1 MFLVKKISV
10 VIVVLIC
17 FLACSQESFI
27 KLQKKAQ
34 EQENDGSKRPS
45 YVDSDYEVF
54 SETIFLQNMVYQPI
68 EERNAFFQLT
78 KDGDDSF
85 NPETSVILLNEPS
98 DNNEKN
104 PPLYQNDPNNNA
116 NNEKNPPLYQNDP
129 NNNANNEKNPPLY
142 QNDPNNNANNEKSPF
157 LYKPKRKAKNPK
169 LIEYS
174 QQDFYPLKNG
184 DIMMSKEGD
193 QWLIEIKSKALKRFL
208 KDQNDK
214 DRQIQTF
221 TFNDTK
227 TQIAQ
232 FKGKISSYVY
242 TTNDSDL
249 SLRPFYESFLLEKK
263 SDDLYMVDKALDAIE
278 VSKCQMVLKKHSTD
292 KLDSQHKAISI
303 DLDFKKERFKSD
315 TELFLECQS

>member
-1 MFLVKKISV
+1 MFLVKKIGV
-10 VIVVLIC
+10 VIMILVC

-27 KLQKKAQ
+27 KMQKKAQ

-78 KDGDDSF
+78 KDEDNSF
-85 NPETSVILLNEPS
+85 NPENSVILLNEPS

-104 PPLYQNDPNNNA
+104 PPLYPNDPHNNA
-116 NNEKNPPLYQNDP
+116 NN
-129 NNNANNEKNPPLY
+129 NEKN
-142 QNDPNNNANNEKSPF
+142 PF
-157 LYKPKRKAKNPK
+157 LYKPKRKTKNPK

-184 DIMMSKEGD
+184 DIIMSKEGD
-193 QWLIEIKSKALKRFL
+193 QWLIEIQSKALKRFL

-242 TTNDSDL
+242 TTNNSDL

-263 SDDLYMVDKALDAIE
+263 SDNVYTIENKALDAIE

>member
-1 MFLVKKISV
+1 MFLVKKIGV
-10 VIVVLIC
+10 VVVVLIG
-17 FLACSQESFI
+17 FLACSQERFI
-27 KLQKKAQ
+27 QLQKKAQ

-54 SETIFLQNMVYQPI
+54 SETIFLKNMVYQPI
-68 EERNAFFQLT
+68 KERDAFVQPT
-78 KDGDDSF
+78 KDEDDFF

-98 DNNEKN
+98 DNDAKN
-104 PPLYQNDPNNNA
+104 PPLNQNESNNNTA
-116 NNEKNPPLYQNDP
+116 SNDTKN
-129 NNNANNEKNPPLY
+129 
-142 QNDPNNNANNEKSPF
+142 PF
-157 LYKPKRKAKNPK
+157 LYKPKRKTKDPK

-174 QQDFYPLKNG
+174 QQNFYPLKDG

-193 QWLIEIKSKALKRFL
+193 QWLIEIKSKSLKRFL
-208 KDQNDK
+208 KDQNNK

-242 TTNDSDL
+242 TTNNSDL

-263 SDDLYMVDKALDAIE
+263 SDDFYTIGAIGDKALDAIE
-278 VSKCQMVLKKHSTD
+278 IQKCQMVLKKHSTD

>member
-10 VIVVLIC
+10 VIMILIC
-17 FLACSQESFI
+17 FLACSQERFI

-68 EERNAFFQLT
+68 EERNALAQLT
-78 KDGDDSF
+78 KDEDNSF

-104 PPLYQNDPNNNA
+104 PPLYP
-116 NNEKNPPLYQNDP
+116 
-129 NNNANNEKNPPLY
+129 
-142 QNDPNNNANNEKSPF
+142 NDPNNNANNEKSPF

-174 QQDFYPLKNG
+174 QQDFYPLKDG

-193 QWLIEIKSKALKRFL
+193 QWLVEIKSKALKRFL

-263 SDDLYMVDKALDAIE
+263 SDNVYTIGDKALDTIE
-278 VSKCQMVLKKHSTD
+278 ISKCQMVLKKHSTD

>member
-1 MFLVKKISV
+1 MIS
-10 VIVVLIC
+10 IC

-78 KDGDDSF
+78 KDEDNSF
-85 NPETSVILLNEPS
+85 NPENSVILLNEPS
-98 DNNEKN
+98 DNDTKN
-104 PPLYQNDPNNNA
+104 PPLNQNESNTNTA
-116 NNEKNPPLYQNDP
+116 NNDTKN
-129 NNNANNEKNPPLY
+129 
-142 QNDPNNNANNEKSPF
+142 PF
-157 LYKPKRKAKNPK
+157 LYKPKRKTKNPK

-174 QQDFYPLKNG
+174 QQNFYPLKDG
-184 DIMMSKEGD
+184 DIVMSKEGD

-242 TTNDSDL
+242 TTNNSDL
-249 SLRPFYESFLLEKK
+249 SLRPFYKSFLLEKK
-263 SDDLYMVDKALDAIE
+263 SDDFYTIGADKALDAIE
-278 VSKCQMVLKKHSTD
+278 ISKCQMVLKKHSTD

>member
-1 MFLVKKISV
+1 MFLVKKIGV
-10 VIVVLIC
+10 VVVVLIG
-17 FLACSQESFI
+17 FLACSQERFI
-27 KLQKKAQ
+27 QLQKKAQ

-54 SETIFLQNMVYQPI
+54 SETIFLKNMVYQPVK
-68 EERNAFFQLT
+68 ERDTFAQLT

-98 DNNEKN
+98 DNDTKN
-104 PPLYQNDPNNNA
+104 PPLNQNESNNNTA
-116 NNEKNPPLYQNDP
+116 SNDTKN
-129 NNNANNEKNPPLY
+129 
-142 QNDPNNNANNEKSPF
+142 PF
-157 LYKPKRKAKNPK
+157 LYKPKRKTKDPK

-174 QQDFYPLKNG
+174 QQNFYPLKDG
-184 DIMMSKEGD
+184 DIMMSKEGN
-193 QWLIEIKSKALKRFL
+193 QWLIKIKSKALKRFL

-242 TTNDSDL
+242 TTNNSNL

-263 SDDLYMVDKALDAIE
+263 SDDLYTIGDKALDAIE
-278 VSKCQMVLKKHSTD
+278 IQKCQIVLKKHSTD

>member
-10 VIVVLIC
+10 VIMILIC

-68 EERNAFFQLT
+68 NERNAFFQLT
-78 KDGDDSF
+78 KDEDDSF

-98 DNNEKN
+98 DNDTKS
-104 PPLYQNDPNNNA
+104 PPLYPNESHNNTNNS
-116 NNEKNPPLYQNDP
+116 NNEKN
-129 NNNANNEKNPPLY
+129 
-142 QNDPNNNANNEKSPF
+142 PF
-157 LYKPKRKAKNPK
+157 LYKPKRKTKNPK

-174 QQDFYPLKNG
+174 QQNFYPLKDG

-242 TTNDSDL
+242 TTNNSDL

-263 SDDLYMVDKALDAIE
+263 SDDLYTIGDKALDAIE
-278 VSKCQMVLKKHSTD
+278 ISKCQMVLKKHSTD

>member
-1 MFLVKKISV
+1 MFLVKKIGV
-10 VIVVLIC
+10 VIMILIC
-17 FLACSQESFI
+17 FLACSQERFI
-27 KLQKKAQ
+27 QLQKKAQ

-45 YVDSDYEVF
+45 YVDSDHEVF
-54 SETIFLQNMVYQPI
+54 SETIFLQNMVYQPT
-68 EERNAFFQLT
+68 EERDSFAQLT
-78 KDGDDSF
+78 KDENDSF

-116 NNEKNPPLYQNDP
+116 NNSQKN
-129 NNNANNEKNPPLY
+129 
-142 QNDPNNNANNEKSPF
+142 PF
-157 LYKPKRKAKNPK
+157 LYKPKRKTKDPK

-174 QQDFYPLKNG
+174 QQNFYPLKDG
-184 DIMMSKEGD
+184 DIVMSKEGD

-242 TTNDSDL
+242 TTNNSDL

-263 SDDLYMVDKALDAIE
+263 SDDLYTIGDKALDAIE
-278 VSKCQMVLKKHSTD
+278 IQKCQMVLKKHSTD

>member
-1 MFLVKKISV
+1 M
-10 VIVVLIC
+10 C
-17 FLACSQESFI
+17 FLACSQERFI
-27 KLQKKAQ
+27 QLQKKAQ

-68 EERNAFFQLT
+68 EERNALAQLT
-78 KDGDDSF
+78 KDEDNSF

-116 NNEKNPPLYQNDP
+116 NNEK
-129 NNNANNEKNPPLY
+129 
-142 QNDPNNNANNEKSPF
+142 SPF
-157 LYKPKRKAKNPK
+157 LYKPKRKTKNPK

-174 QQDFYPLKNG
+174 QQNFYPLKNG
-184 DIMMSKEGD
+184 DIIMSKEGD

-263 SDDLYMVDKALDAIE
+263 SDDLYTIGDKALDTIE
-278 VSKCQMVLKKHSTD
+278 ISKCQMVLKKHSTD

>member
-1 MFLVKKISV
+1 MFLVKKIGV
-10 VIVVLIC
+10 VVVVLIG
-17 FLACSQESFI
+17 FLACSQERFI
-27 KLQKKAQ
+27 QLQKKAQ

-54 SETIFLQNMVYQPI
+54 SETIFLKNMVYQPI
-68 EERNAFFQLT
+68 KERDAFVQPT
-78 KDGDDSF
+78 KDEDDSF
-85 NPETSVILLNEPS
+85 NPETSVILLDEPS
-98 DNNEKN
+98 DNDTKN
-104 PPLYQNDPNNNA
+104 PPLNQNESNNNA
-116 NNEKNPPLYQNDP
+116 
-129 NNNANNEKNPPLY
+129 ANNDTKNL
-142 QNDPNNNANNEKSPF
+142 F
-157 LYKPKRKAKNPK
+157 LYKPKRKTKDPK

-174 QQDFYPLKNG
+174 QQNFYPLKDG
-184 DIMMSKEGD
+184 DIVMSKEGD
-193 QWLIEIKSKALKRFL
+193 QWLIKIKSKALKRFL

-242 TTNDSDL
+242 TTNNSNL

-263 SDDLYMVDKALDAIE
+263 SDDFYTIGAIGDKALDAIE
-278 VSKCQMVLKKHSTD
+278 IQKCQMVLKKHSTD

>member
-1 MFLVKKISV
+1 MILV
-10 VIVVLIC
+10 C

-98 DNNEKN
+98 DNDTKN
-104 PPLYQNDPNNNA
+104 PPLNQNESNTNTA
-116 NNEKNPPLYQNDP
+116 NNDTKN
-129 NNNANNEKNPPLY
+129 
-142 QNDPNNNANNEKSPF
+142 PF
-157 LYKPKRKAKNPK
+157 LYKPKRKTKNPK

-174 QQDFYPLKNG
+174 QQNFYPLKDG
-184 DIMMSKEGD
+184 DIVMSKEGD

-242 TTNDSDL
+242 TTNNSDL

-263 SDDLYMVDKALDAIE
+263 SDDLYTIGADKALDAIE
-278 VSKCQMVLKKHSTD
+278 IQKCQMVLKKHSTD

>member
-1 MFLVKKISV
+1 MFLVKKIGV
-10 VIVVLIC
+10 VVVVLIG
-17 FLACSQESFI
+17 FLACSQERFI
-27 KLQKKAQ
+27 QLQKKAQ

-54 SETIFLQNMVYQPI
+54 SETIFLQNMVHQPT
-68 EERNAFFQLT
+68 EERGAFVQPT

-85 NPETSVILLNEPS
+85 SPETSVILLDEPS
-98 DNNEKN
+98 DNDTKN
-104 PPLYQNDPNNNA
+104 PPLNQNESNNNTA
-116 NNEKNPPLYQNDP
+116 SNDTKN
-129 NNNANNEKNPPLY
+129 
-142 QNDPNNNANNEKSPF
+142 PF
-157 LYKPKRKAKNPK
+157 LYKPKRKTKDPK

-174 QQDFYPLKNG
+174 QQNFYPLKDG
-184 DIMMSKEGD
+184 DIIMSKEGD

-242 TTNDSDL
+242 TTNNSNL

-263 SDDLYMVDKALDAIE
+263 SDDFYTIENKALDAIE
-278 VSKCQMVLKKHSTD
+278 IHKCQMVLKKHSTD

>member
-1 MFLVKKISV
+1 MFLVKKIGV
-10 VIVVLIC
+10 VVVVLIG
-17 FLACSQESFI
+17 FLACSQERFI
-27 KLQKKAQ
+27 QLQKKAQ

-54 SETIFLQNMVYQPI
+54 SETIFLQNMVHQPI
-68 EERNAFFQLT
+68 KERDAFAQLT

-85 NPETSVILLNEPS
+85 SPETSVILLDEPS
-98 DNNEKN
+98 DNDTKN
-104 PPLYQNDPNNNA
+104 PPLNQNESNNNTA
-116 NNEKNPPLYQNDP
+116 SNDTKN
-129 NNNANNEKNPPLY
+129 
-142 QNDPNNNANNEKSPF
+142 PF
-157 LYKPKRKAKNPK
+157 LYKPKRKTKDPK

-174 QQDFYPLKNG
+174 QQNFYPLKDG
-184 DIMMSKEGD
+184 DIIMSKKGD

-242 TTNDSDL
+242 TTNNSDL

-263 SDDLYMVDKALDAIE
+263 SDDFYTIGAIGDKALDAIE
-278 VSKCQMVLKKHSTD
+278 IQKCQMVLKKHSTD

>member
-1 MFLVKKISV
+1 M
-10 VIVVLIC
+10 VLIC
-17 FLACSQESFI
+17 FLACSQERFI

-34 EQENDGSKRPS
+34 EQENDGSQRPS

-78 KDGDDSF
+78 KDENDSF
-85 NPETSVILLNEPS
+85 NSETSVILLNEPS

-104 PPLYQNDPNNNA
+104 PRD

-129 NNNANNEKNPPLY
+129 HNNTANNDTKN
-142 QNDPNNNANNEKSPF
+142 PF
-157 LYKPKRKAKNPK
+157 LYKPKRKTKNPK

-174 QQDFYPLKNG
+174 QQNFYPLKDG

-263 SDDLYMVDKALDAIE
+263 SDDLYTIGDKALDAIKI
-278 VSKCQMVLKKHSTD
+278 SKCQMVLKKHSTD

-315 TELFLECQS
+315 TELFLECLKGS

>member
-1 MFLVKKISV
+1 MFLVKKIGV
-10 VIVVLIC
+10 VIMILVC

-27 KLQKKAQ
+27 KMQKKAQ

-78 KDGDDSF
+78 KDEDNSF
-85 NPETSVILLNEPS
+85 NPENSVILLNEPS
-98 DNNEKN
+98 DNSETLYPNESHN
-104 PPLYQNDPNNNA
+104 NTNNA
-116 NNEKNPPLYQNDP
+116 NN
-129 NNNANNEKNPPLY
+129 NEKN
-142 QNDPNNNANNEKSPF
+142 PF
-157 LYKPKRKAKNPK
+157 LYKPKRKTKNPK

-184 DIMMSKEGD
+184 DIIMSKEGD
-193 QWLIEIKSKALKRFL
+193 QWLIEIQSKALKRFL

-263 SDDLYMVDKALDAIE
+263 SDNVYTIENKALDTMEI
-278 VSKCQMVLKKHSTD
+278 SKCQMVLKKHSTD

>member
-1 MFLVKKISV
+1 MFLVKKIGV
-10 VIVVLIC
+10 VVVVLIG
-17 FLACSQESFI
+17 FLACSQERFI
-27 KLQKKAQ
+27 QLQKKAQ

-54 SETIFLQNMVYQPI
+54 SETIFLQNMVHQPI
-68 EERNAFFQLT
+68 KERDAFAQLT
-78 KDGDDSF
+78 NNEDDSF

-98 DNNEKN
+98 DNDAKN
-104 PPLYQNDPNNNA
+104 PPLNQNESNNNTA
-116 NNEKNPPLYQNDP
+116 NNDTKN
-129 NNNANNEKNPPLY
+129 
-142 QNDPNNNANNEKSPF
+142 PF
-157 LYKPKRKAKNPK
+157 LYKPKRKTKDPK

-174 QQDFYPLKNG
+174 QQNFYPLKDG
-184 DIMMSKEGD
+184 DIVMSKEGD

-242 TTNDSDL
+242 TTNNSDL

-263 SDDLYMVDKALDAIE
+263 SDDFYMIGAIGDKALDAIE
-278 VSKCQMVLKKHSTD
+278 IQKCQMVLKKHSTD

>member
-1 MFLVKKISV
+1 MFLVKKIGV
-10 VIVVLIC
+10 VIMVLIC
-17 FLACSQESFI
+17 FLACSQERFI

-34 EQENDGSKRPS
+34 EQENDGSQRPS

-78 KDGDDSF
+78 KDGNDSF

-104 PPLYQNDPNNNA
+104 PPLYPNESNNNTA
-116 NNEKNPPLYQNDP
+116 NDDTKN
-129 NNNANNEKNPPLY
+129 
-142 QNDPNNNANNEKSPF
+142 PF
-157 LYKPKRKAKNPK
+157 LYKPKRKTKNPK

-184 DIMMSKEGD
+184 DIVMSKEGD

-242 TTNDSDL
+242 TTNNSDL

-263 SDDLYMVDKALDAIE
+263 SDDLYTIGDKALDAIE
-278 VSKCQMVLKKHSTD
+278 ISKCQMVLKKHSTD

>member
-1 MFLVKKISV
+1 MFLVKKIGV
-10 VIVVLIC
+10 VVVVLIG
-17 FLACSQESFI
+17 FLACSQERFI
-27 KLQKKAQ
+27 QLQKKAQ

-54 SETIFLQNMVYQPI
+54 SETIFLQNMVHQPI
-68 EERNAFFQLT
+68 KERDAFAQPT
-78 KDGDDSF
+78 KDEDDSF

-98 DNNEKN
+98 DNDTKN
-104 PPLYQNDPNNNA
+104 PPLNQNESSNNTTSNDT
-116 NNEKNPPLYQNDP
+116 KN
-129 NNNANNEKNPPLY
+129 
-142 QNDPNNNANNEKSPF
+142 PF
-157 LYKPKRKAKNPK
+157 LYKPKRKTKDPK

-174 QQDFYPLKNG
+174 QQNFYPLKNG
-184 DIMMSKEGD
+184 DIMISKEGD

-263 SDDLYMVDKALDAIE
+263 SDNVYTIGDKALDTIE
-278 VSKCQMVLKKHSTD
+278 ISKCQMVLKKHSTD

>member
-1 MFLVKKISV
+1 M
-10 VIVVLIC
+10 VLIG
-17 FLACSQESFI
+17 FLACSQERFI
-27 KLQKKAQ
+27 QLQKKAQ

-54 SETIFLQNMVYQPI
+54 SETIFLQNMVHQPI
-68 EERNAFFQLT
+68 KERDAFAQLT

-85 NPETSVILLNEPS
+85 SPETSVILLNEPS
-98 DNNEKN
+98 DNDTKN
-104 PPLYQNDPNNNA
+104 PPLNQNESNTNTA
-116 NNEKNPPLYQNDP
+116 NNDAKN
-129 NNNANNEKNPPLY
+129 
-142 QNDPNNNANNEKSPF
+142 PF
-157 LYKPKRKAKNPK
+157 LYKPKRKTKDPK

-174 QQDFYPLKNG
+174 QQNFYPLKDG
-184 DIMMSKEGD
+184 DIVMSKEGD

-242 TTNDSDL
+242 TTNNSNL

-263 SDDLYMVDKALDAIE
+263 SDDFYTIGAIGDKALDAIE
-278 VSKCQMVLKKHSTD
+278 IQKCQMVLKKHSTD

>member
-1 MFLVKKISV
+1 MFLVKKIGV
-10 VIVVLIC
+10 VVVVLIC
-17 FLACSQESFI
+17 FLACSQERFI
-27 KLQKKAQ
+27 QLQKKAQ

-68 EERNAFFQLT
+68 KERDAFAQLT

-85 NPETSVILLNEPS
+85 NPETSVILLDEPS
-98 DNNEKN
+98 DNDTKN
-104 PPLYQNDPNNNA
+104 PPLNQNESNNNTA
-116 NNEKNPPLYQNDP
+116 NNDTKN
-129 NNNANNEKNPPLY
+129 
-142 QNDPNNNANNEKSPF
+142 PF
-157 LYKPKRKAKNPK
+157 LYKPKRKTKDPK

-174 QQDFYPLKNG
+174 QQNFYPLKDG

-242 TTNDSDL
+242 TTNNSDL
-249 SLRPFYESFLLEKK
+249 SLRPFYESFPLEKK
-263 SDDLYMVDKALDAIE
+263 SDDLYTMIGDKALDAIE
-278 VSKCQMVLKKHSTD
+278 IQKCQMVLKKHSTD

>member
-1 MFLVKKISV
+1 MFLVKKIGV
-10 VIVVLIC
+10 VIVVLMC
-17 FLACSQESFI
+17 FLACSQERFI
-27 KLQKKAQ
+27 QLQKKAQ

-54 SETIFLQNMVYQPI
+54 SETIFLQNMVHQPA
-68 EERNAFFQLT
+68 EERNAFAQLT
-78 KDGDDSF
+78 KDEDNSF
-85 NPETSVILLNEPS
+85 NPETSVVLLNEPS
-98 DNNEKN
+98 DNDTKN
-104 PPLYQNDPNNNA
+104 PPLYQNESNTNTA
-116 NNEKNPPLYQNDP
+116 NNDTKN
-129 NNNANNEKNPPLY
+129 
-142 QNDPNNNANNEKSPF
+142 PF
-157 LYKPKRKAKNPK
+157 LYKPKRKTKDPK

-174 QQDFYPLKNG
+174 QQNFYPLKDG
-184 DIMMSKEGD
+184 DIIVSKEGD
-193 QWLIEIKSKALKRFL
+193 QWLIGIKSKALKRFL

-242 TTNDSDL
+242 TTNNSDL

-263 SDDLYMVDKALDAIE
+263 SDDFYTIGDKALDAIE
-278 VSKCQMVLKKHSTD
+278 ISKCQMVLKKHSTD

>member
-1 MFLVKKISV
+1 MFLVKKIGV
-10 VIVVLIC
+10 VIMILIC

-54 SETIFLQNMVYQPI
+54 SETIFLQNMVYQPT
-68 EERNAFFQLT
+68 EERDSFAQLT
-78 KDGDDSF
+78 KDGNDSF

-104 PPLYQNDPNNNA
+104 PPLYPNDPHNNA
-116 NNEKNPPLYQNDP
+116 N
-129 NNNANNEKNPPLY
+129 
-142 QNDPNNNANNEKSPF
+142 NNEKSPF
-157 LYKPKRKAKNPK
+157 LYKPKRKTKNPK

-174 QQDFYPLKNG
+174 QQNFYPLKNG

-249 SLRPFYESFLLEKK
+249 SLRPFYKSFLLEKK
-263 SDDLYMVDKALDAIE
+263 SYDFYTIGAIGDKALDAIE
-278 VSKCQMVLKKHSTD
+278 ISKCQMVLKKHSTD

-303 DLDFKKERFKSD
+303 DLDFKKEHFKSD

>member
-1 MFLVKKISV
+1 MFLVKKIGV
-10 VIVVLIC
+10 VIMILIC
-17 FLACSQESFI
+17 FLACSQERFI
-27 KLQKKAQ
+27 QLQKKAQ

-45 YVDSDYEVF
+45 YVDSDYEIF

-68 EERNAFFQLT
+68 EERDSFAQLT
-78 KDGDDSF
+78 KDGNDSF

-104 PPLYQNDPNNNA
+104 PPLYQNESNTNTA
-116 NNEKNPPLYQNDP
+116 NNDTKN
-129 NNNANNEKNPPLY
+129 
-142 QNDPNNNANNEKSPF
+142 PF
-157 LYKPKRKAKNPK
+157 LYKPKRKTKNPK

-174 QQDFYPLKNG
+174 QQNFYPLKNG

-193 QWLIEIKSKALKRFL
+193 QWLVEIKSKALKRFL

-263 SDDLYMVDKALDAIE
+263 SDDFYTIGAIGDKALDTIE
-278 VSKCQMVLKKHSTD
+278 IQKCQMVLKKHSTD

-315 TELFLECQS
+315 TELFLECLKGS

>member
-1 MFLVKKISV
+1 MFLVKKIGV
-10 VIVVLIC
+10 VVVVLIC
-17 FLACSQESFI
+17 FLACSQERFI

-54 SETIFLQNMVYQPI
+54 SETIFLQNMVYQPM
-68 EERNAFFQLT
+68 EERDSFAQLT
-78 KDGDDSF
+78 KDEDNSF

-104 PPLYQNDPNNNA
+104 SPLYQNDPNNS
-116 NNEKNPPLYQNDP
+116 
-129 NNNANNEKNPPLY
+129 
-142 QNDPNNNANNEKSPF
+142 ANNEKSPF
-157 LYKPKRKAKNPK
+157 LYKPKRKTKNPK

-174 QQDFYPLKNG
+174 QQDFYPLKDG
-184 DIMMSKEGD
+184 DIVMSKEGD

-249 SLRPFYESFLLEKK
+249 SLRPFYKSFLLEKK
-263 SDDLYMVDKALDAIE
+263 SDNLYTIGDKALDTIE

>member
-1 MFLVKKISV
+1 MFLVKKIGV
-10 VIVVLIC
+10 VIMILVC

-27 KLQKKAQ
+27 KMQKKAQ

-78 KDGDDSF
+78 KDEDNSF

-98 DNNEKN
+98 DNSEKN
-104 PPLYQNDPNNNA
+104 PPSYPNDPNNN
-116 NNEKNPPLYQNDP
+116 D
-129 NNNANNEKNPPLY
+129 NNANNSQKN
-142 QNDPNNNANNEKSPF
+142 PF
-157 LYKPKRKAKNPK
+157 LYKPKRKTKNPK

-184 DIMMSKEGD
+184 DITMSKEGD
-193 QWLIEIKSKALKRFL
+193 QWLIEIQSKALKRFL

-263 SDDLYMVDKALDAIE
+263 SDNVYTIGDKALDTIE
-278 VSKCQMVLKKHSTD
+278 ISKCQMVLKKHSTD

>member
-1 MFLVKKISV
+1 MFLVKKIGV
-10 VIVVLIC
+10 VVVVLIC

-27 KLQKKAQ
+27 KMQKKAQ
-34 EQENDGSKRPS
+34 EQENDGSQRPS

-54 SETIFLQNMVYQPI
+54 SETIFLQNMVYQPT
-68 EERNAFFQLT
+68 EERDSFAQLT
-78 KDGDDSF
+78 KDEDNSF

-104 PPLYQNDPNNNA
+104 PPLYQNDP
-116 NNEKNPPLYQNDP
+116 D
-129 NNNANNEKNPPLY
+129 
-142 QNDPNNNANNEKSPF
+142 NNANNEKSPF
-157 LYKPKRKAKNPK
+157 LYKPKRKTKNPK

-193 QWLIEIKSKALKRFL
+193 QWLVEIQSKALKRFL
-208 KDQNDK
+208 ENKNEK

-263 SDDLYMVDKALDAIE
+263 SDNVYTIENKALDTIE
-278 VSKCQMVLKKHSTD
+278 ISKCQMVLKKHSTD

-315 TELFLECQS
+315 TELFLECLKES

>member
-1 MFLVKKISV
+1 MFLVKKIGV
-10 VIVVLIC
+10 VIMILVC

-27 KLQKKAQ
+27 KMQKKAQ

-54 SETIFLQNMVYQPI
+54 SETIFLQNMVYQPR
-68 EERNAFFQLT
+68 EERNTFFQLT
-78 KDGDDSF
+78 KDEDNSF

-104 PPLYQNDPNNNA
+104 PLSYPNDPNNN
-116 NNEKNPPLYQNDP
+116 D
-129 NNNANNEKNPPLY
+129 NNANNSQKN
-142 QNDPNNNANNEKSPF
+142 PF
-157 LYKPKRKAKNPK
+157 LYKPKRKTKNPK

-184 DIMMSKEGD
+184 DIIMSKEGD
-193 QWLIEIKSKALKRFL
+193 QWLIEIQSKALKRFL

-242 TTNDSDL
+242 TTNNSDL

-263 SDDLYMVDKALDAIE
+263 SDNVYTIENKALDTMEI
-278 VSKCQMVLKKHSTD
+278 SKCQMVLKKHSTD

-315 TELFLECQS
+315 TELFLECLKES

>member
-1 MFLVKKISV
+1 M
-10 VIVVLIC
+10 VLIG
-17 FLACSQESFI
+17 FLACSQERFI
-27 KLQKKAQ
+27 QLQKKAQ

-54 SETIFLQNMVYQPI
+54 SETIFLQNMVHQPI
-68 EERNAFFQLT
+68 KERDAFAQLT

-98 DNNEKN
+98 DNDTKN
-104 PPLYQNDPNNNA
+104 PPLNQNESNTNTA
-116 NNEKNPPLYQNDP
+116 NNDVKN
-129 NNNANNEKNPPLY
+129 
-142 QNDPNNNANNEKSPF
+142 PF
-157 LYKPKRKAKNPK
+157 LYKPKRKTKDPK

-174 QQDFYPLKNG
+174 QQNFYPLKNG
-184 DIMMSKEGD
+184 DIVMSREGD

-242 TTNDSDL
+242 TTNNSNL

-263 SDDLYMVDKALDAIE
+263 SDDFYTIGDKALDAIE
-278 VSKCQMVLKKHSTD
+278 ISKCQIVLKKHSTD

>member
-1 MFLVKKISV
+1 MFLVKKIGV
-10 VIVVLIC
+10 VIMILVC

-27 KLQKKAQ
+27 KMQKKAQ

-78 KDGDDSF
+78 KDEDNSF
-85 NPETSVILLNEPS
+85 NPENSVILLNEPS
-98 DNNEKN
+98 DNSEKN
-104 PPLYQNDPNNNA
+104 PPSYPNESDNNTNNA
-116 NNEKNPPLYQNDP
+116 NNDIKN
-129 NNNANNEKNPPLY
+129 
-142 QNDPNNNANNEKSPF
+142 PF
-157 LYKPKRKAKNPK
+157 LYKKRKTKNPK

-184 DIMMSKEGD
+184 DIIMSKEGD
-193 QWLIEIKSKALKRFL
+193 QWLIEIQSKALKRFL

-263 SDDLYMVDKALDAIE
+263 SDNVYTIENKALDTIE
-278 VSKCQMVLKKHSTD
+278 ISKCQMVLKKHSTD

>member
-1 MFLVKKISV
+1 MFLVKKIGV
-10 VIVVLIC
+10 VIMILIC
-17 FLACSQESFI
+17 FLACSQERFI
-27 KLQKKAQ
+27 QLQKKAQ

-54 SETIFLQNMVYQPI
+54 SETIFLQNMVYQPT
-68 EERNAFFQLT
+68 EERDAFAQLT

-104 PPLYQNDPNNNA
+104 PLLYQNDPNNNA
-116 NNEKNPPLYQNDP
+116 NNEKNP
-129 NNNANNEKNPPLY
+129 
-142 QNDPNNNANNEKSPF
+142 F
-157 LYKPKRKAKNPK
+157 LYKPKRKTKNPK

-174 QQDFYPLKNG
+174 QQDFYPLKDG
-184 DIMMSKEGD
+184 DIVMSREGD
-193 QWLIEIKSKALKRFL
+193 QWLIGIKSKALKRFL

-263 SDDLYMVDKALDAIE
+263 SDNVYTIGDKALDTIE
-278 VSKCQMVLKKHSTD
+278 ISKCQMVLKKHSTD

-315 TELFLECQS
+315 TELFLECLKES

>member
-1 MFLVKKISV
+1 MFLVKKIGV
-10 VIVVLIC
+10 VVVVLIG
-17 FLACSQESFI
+17 FLACSQERFI
-27 KLQKKAQ
+27 QLQKKAQ

-54 SETIFLQNMVYQPI
+54 SETIFLQNMVHQPI
-68 EERNAFFQLT
+68 KERDAFAQLT
-78 KDGDDSF
+78 KDEDDSF
-85 NPETSVILLNEPS
+85 NPETSVILLDEPS
-98 DNNEKN
+98 DNDTKN
-104 PPLYQNDPNNNA
+104 PPLNQNESNNNTNTA
-116 NNEKNPPLYQNDP
+116 NNDAKN
-129 NNNANNEKNPPLY
+129 
-142 QNDPNNNANNEKSPF
+142 PF
-157 LYKPKRKAKNPK
+157 LYKPKRKTKDPK

-174 QQDFYPLKNG
+174 QQNFYPLKDG

-193 QWLIEIKSKALKRFL
+193 QWLIEIKSKSLKRFL

-242 TTNDSDL
+242 TTNNSNL

-263 SDDLYMVDKALDAIE
+263 SDDFYTMIGDKALDVIE
-278 VSKCQMVLKKHSTD
+278 IHKCQMVLKKHSTD

>member
-1 MFLVKKISV
+1 MFLVKKIGV
-10 VIVVLIC
+10 VVMVLIG
-17 FLACSQESFI
+17 FLACSQERFI
-27 KLQKKAQ
+27 QLQKKAQ

-54 SETIFLQNMVYQPI
+54 SETIFLQNMVHQPI
-68 EERNAFFQLT
+68 EKRDAFAQLT

-85 NPETSVILLNEPS
+85 NPETSVILLDEPS
-98 DNNEKN
+98 DNDTKNLPLNQNES
-104 PPLYQNDPNNNA
+104 NNNTA
-116 NNEKNPPLYQNDP
+116 NNDTKN
-129 NNNANNEKNPPLY
+129 
-142 QNDPNNNANNEKSPF
+142 PF
-157 LYKPKRKAKNPK
+157 LYKPKRKTKDPK

-174 QQDFYPLKNG
+174 QQNFYPLKDG

-208 KDQNDK
+208 KDQNNK

-242 TTNDSDL
+242 TTNNSDL

-263 SDDLYMVDKALDAIE
+263 SDDFYMIGAIGDKALDAIE
-278 VSKCQMVLKKHSTD
+278 IQKCQMVLKKHSTD

>member
-1 MFLVKKISV
+1 M
-10 VIVVLIC
+10 C
-17 FLACSQESFI
+17 FLACSQERFI
-27 KLQKKAQ
+27 QLQKKAQ

-54 SETIFLQNMVYQPI
+54 SETIFLQNMVHQPA
-68 EERNAFFQLT
+68 EERNAFAQLT
-78 KDGDDSF
+78 KDEDNSF
-85 NPETSVILLNEPS
+85 NPETSVVLLNEPS
-98 DNNEKN
+98 DNDTKN
-104 PPLYQNDPNNNA
+104 PPLYQSESNNNA
-116 NNEKNPPLYQNDP
+116 NT
-129 NNNANNEKNPPLY
+129 ANNDTKN
-142 QNDPNNNANNEKSPF
+142 PF
-157 LYKPKRKAKNPK
+157 LYKQKRKTKNPK

-174 QQDFYPLKNG
+174 QQNFYPLKDG
-184 DIMMSKEGD
+184 DIVMSKEGD

-242 TTNDSDL
+242 TTNNSDL

-263 SDDLYMVDKALDAIE
+263 SDDFYTIGDKALDSIE
-278 VSKCQMVLKKHSTD
+278 ISKCQMVLKKHSTD

>member
-1 MFLVKKISV
+1 MFLVKKIGV
-10 VIVVLIC
+10 VVVVLIG
-17 FLACSQESFI
+17 FLACSQERFI
-27 KLQKKAQ
+27 QLQKKAQ

-54 SETIFLQNMVYQPI
+54 SETIFLKNMVYQPT
-68 EERNAFFQLT
+68 EERDSFAQLT
-78 KDGDDSF
+78 KDEDDSF

-98 DNNEKN
+98 DNDTKN
-104 PPLYQNDPNNNA
+104 
-116 NNEKNPPLYQNDP
+116 
-129 NNNANNEKNPPLY
+129 
-142 QNDPNNNANNEKSPF
+142 PF
-157 LYKPKRKAKNPK
+157 LYKPKRKTKDPK

-174 QQDFYPLKNG
+174 QQNFYPLKDG

-242 TTNDSDL
+242 TTNNSGL

-263 SDDLYMVDKALDAIE
+263 SDDFYTIGVIGDKALDAIE
-278 VSKCQMVLKKHSTD
+278 IQKCQMVLKKHSTD

>member
-1 MFLVKKISV
+1 MI
-10 VIVVLIC
+10 LIC
-17 FLACSQESFI
+17 FLACSQERFI

-54 SETIFLQNMVYQPI
+54 SETIFLKNMVYQPT
-68 EERNAFFQLT
+68 EERDSFAQLT
-78 KDGDDSF
+78 KDEDDSF
-85 NPETSVILLNEPS
+85 NPKTSVILLNEPS

-116 NNEKNPPLYQNDP
+116 NNEKNP
-129 NNNANNEKNPPLY
+129 
-142 QNDPNNNANNEKSPF
+142 F
-157 LYKPKRKAKNPK
+157 LYKPKRKTKNPK

-174 QQDFYPLKNG
+174 QQNFYPLKNG

-193 QWLIEIKSKALKRFL
+193 QWLVEIKSKALKRFL

-227 TQIAQ
+227 TQIVQ

-242 TTNDSDL
+242 TTNNSDL

-263 SDDLYMVDKALDAIE
+263 SDDFYTIGADKALDAIE
-278 VSKCQMVLKKHSTD
+278 ISKCQMVLKKHSTD

-303 DLDFKKERFKSD
+303 DLDFKKERFKSN

>member
-1 MFLVKKISV
+1 MI
-10 VIVVLIC
+10 LIC
-17 FLACSQESFI
+17 FLACSQERFI

-54 SETIFLQNMVYQPI
+54 SETIFLQNMVYQPT
-68 EERNAFFQLT
+68 EERDSFAQLT
-78 KDGDDSF
+78 KDENDSF

-104 PPLYQNDPNNNA
+104 PPLNQNESNTNTA
-116 NNEKNPPLYQNDP
+116 NNDT
-129 NNNANNEKNPPLY
+129 
-142 QNDPNNNANNEKSPF
+142 KSPF
-157 LYKPKRKAKNPK
+157 LYKLKRKTKNPK

-184 DIMMSKEGD
+184 DIVMSKEGD
-193 QWLIEIKSKALKRFL
+193 QWLVEIKSKALKRFL

-263 SDDLYMVDKALDAIE
+263 SDDLYTIGDKALDTIE
-278 VSKCQMVLKKHSTD
+278 ISKCQMVLKKHSTD

-315 TELFLECQS
+315 TELFLECLKES

>member
-1 MFLVKKISV
+1 MFLVKKIGV
-10 VIVVLIC
+10 VVVVLIG
-17 FLACSQESFI
+17 FLACSQERFI
-27 KLQKKAQ
+27 QLQKKAQ

-54 SETIFLQNMVYQPI
+54 SETIFLQNMVHQPI
-68 EERNAFFQLT
+68 KERDAFAQLT

-98 DNNEKN
+98 DNDTKN
-104 PPLYQNDPNNNA
+104 PPLNQNESNNNTNTA
-116 NNEKNPPLYQNDP
+116 NNDTKN
-129 NNNANNEKNPPLY
+129 
-142 QNDPNNNANNEKSPF
+142 PF
-157 LYKPKRKAKNPK
+157 LYKPKRKTKDPK

-174 QQDFYPLKNG
+174 QQNFYPLKDG
-184 DIMMSKEGD
+184 DIVMSKEGN

-208 KDQNDK
+208 KDQNNK

-242 TTNDSDL
+242 TTNNSNL

-263 SDDLYMVDKALDAIE
+263 SDDLYTIGAIGDKALDAIE
-278 VSKCQMVLKKHSTD
+278 IHKCQMVLKKHSTD

>member
-10 VIVVLIC
+10 VVVVLIG
-17 FLACSQESFI
+17 FLACSQERFI

-34 EQENDGSKRPS
+34 EQENDGSQRPS

-78 KDGDDSF
+78 KDEDNSF

-104 PPLYQNDPNNNA
+104 PPLYPNDPNNNA
-116 NNEKNPPLYQNDP
+116 NNEKN
-129 NNNANNEKNPPLY
+129 
-142 QNDPNNNANNEKSPF
+142 PF

-184 DIMMSKEGD
+184 DIIMSKEGD

-263 SDDLYMVDKALDAIE
+263 NDDLYTIGDKALDAIE
-278 VSKCQMVLKKHSTD
+278 ISKCQMVLKKHSTD

-315 TELFLECQS
+315 TELFLECLKES

>member
-1 MFLVKKISV
+1 MFLVKKIGV
-10 VIVVLIC
+10 VVVVLIG
-17 FLACSQESFI
+17 FLACSQERFI
-27 KLQKKAQ
+27 QLQKKAQ

-54 SETIFLQNMVYQPI
+54 SETIFLQNMVHQPI
-68 EERNAFFQLT
+68 KERDTFAQLT
-78 KDGDDSF
+78 KDEDDSF
-85 NPETSVILLNEPS
+85 SPETSVILLNEPS
-98 DNNEKN
+98 DNDTKN
-104 PPLYQNDPNNNA
+104 PPLNQNESSNNTTSNDT
-116 NNEKNPPLYQNDP
+116 KN
-129 NNNANNEKNPPLY
+129 
-142 QNDPNNNANNEKSPF
+142 PF
-157 LYKPKRKAKNPK
+157 LYKPKRKTKDPK

-174 QQDFYPLKNG
+174 QQNFYPLKDG
-184 DIMMSKEGD
+184 DIVMSKEGD
-193 QWLIEIKSKALKRFL
+193 QWLIKIKSKALKRFL

-242 TTNDSDL
+242 TTNNSNL

-263 SDDLYMVDKALDAIE
+263 SDDFYMIGAIGDKALDAIE
-278 VSKCQMVLKKHSTD
+278 IQKCQMVLKKHSTD

>member
-1 MFLVKKISV
+1 MI
-10 VIVVLIC
+10 LIC
-17 FLACSQESFI
+17 FLACSQERFI

-54 SETIFLQNMVYQPI
+54 SETIFLQNMVYQPT
-68 EERNAFFQLT
+68 EERDSFAQLT
-78 KDGDDSF
+78 KDENDSF

-98 DNNEKN
+98 DNDTKN
-104 PPLYQNDPNNNA
+104 PPLNQNESNTNTA
-116 NNEKNPPLYQNDP
+116 NNDTKN
-129 NNNANNEKNPPLY
+129 
-142 QNDPNNNANNEKSPF
+142 PF
-157 LYKPKRKAKNPK
+157 LYKPKRKTKNPK

-174 QQDFYPLKNG
+174 QQNFYPLKDG

-242 TTNDSDL
+242 TTNNSDL

-263 SDDLYMVDKALDAIE
+263 SDDFYTIGAIGDKALDAIE
-278 VSKCQMVLKKHSTD
+278 ISKCQMVLKKHSTD

>member
-1 MFLVKKISV
+1 MFLVKKMV
-10 VIVVLIC
+10 VAIVVLC
-17 FLACSQESFI
+17 FLACSQEGFI

-54 SETIFLQNMVYQPI
+54 SETIFLKNMVYHHAHPTN
-68 EERNAFFQLT
+68 ETNAFAQLIN
-78 KDGDDSF
+78 DGDND
-85 NPETSVILLNEPS
+85 PKETPLILLNEPN
-98 DNNEKN
+98 DNEKN
-104 PPLYQNDPNNNA
+104 PPLYQNDPHNNA
-116 NNEKNPPLYQNDP
+116 NNEKNP
-129 NNNANNEKNPPLY
+129 
-142 QNDPNNNANNEKSPF
+142 F
-157 LYKPKRKAKNPK
+157 LYKPKKETKNPR

-184 DIMMSKEGD
+184 DIALNRDGD
-193 QWLIEIKSKALKRFL
+193 QFLIEIKSKALKRFL

-221 TFNDTK
+221 AFNDTK

-242 TTNDSDL
+242 TTNNSDL
-249 SLRPFYESFLLEKK
+249 SLRPFYKSFLLEKK
-263 SDDLYMVDKALDAIE
+263 SDNLYMTDKALDAIE

-315 TELFLECQS
+315 TELFLECLKES